1 MRIVVEQNT
10 IHQITN
16 KVLFAFDYYTR
27 LFMFEVEGVGGGG
40 LKLNQVESARNAE
53 F

>member
-27 LFMFEVEGVGGGG
+27 LFMFEVEGGVRGGV
-40 LKLNQVESARNAE
+40 KVESS
-53 F
+53 